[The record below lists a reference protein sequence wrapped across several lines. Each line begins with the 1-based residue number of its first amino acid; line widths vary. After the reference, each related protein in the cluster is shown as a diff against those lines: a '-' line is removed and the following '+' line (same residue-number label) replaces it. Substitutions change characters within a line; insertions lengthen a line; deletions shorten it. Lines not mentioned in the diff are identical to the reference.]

1 MRTTPCQWWNQ
12 FNIFIYILSLAI
24 IFFFKTVGF
33 ESNDHWL
40 CIGSGQFVYISFQF
54 FFRYSSLF
62 QFVNDGFCQVL
73 HIFFSFFTPDTM
85 RHGLR
90 EYASKSSAFSSKRL
104 LTVSVTSNLPS
115 KNIMCSSSVSTF
127 FTNFSIS
134 SFCFFSFSSKFVW
147 WSSSDIAGS
156 VISRFLLLGRGCQCA
171 VVWAG
176 AFVGVAVG
184 LDLLFL
190 FPETL
195 FLFQSWL
202 MLIIMSCNA

>member
-24 IFFFKTVGF
+24 NFFFETVAF

-40 CIGSGQFVYISFQF
+40 CIGAGLIRSGSVHIVHISFQF
-54 FFRYSSLF
+54 FIRYSSQF

-90 EYASKSSAFSSKRL
+90 EYASKSSAFFSKRL
-104 LTVSVTSNLPS
+104 LTVSVTANLPS
-115 KNIMCSSSVSTF
+115 KDIMCSSCVLTF

-134 SFCFFSFSSKFVW
+134 SFCFFTFSSRFVW
-147 WSSSDIAGS
+147 RSSSDIAGF
-156 VISRFLLLGRGCQCA
+156 VISKFLLLGRGCRCA

-195 FLFQSWL
+195 FLFQS
-202 MLIIMSCNA
+202 

>member
-1 MRTTPCQWWNQ
+1 MWTTPCQWWNQ

-90 EYASKSSAFSSKRL
+90 EYASKSSAFSSKKL

-115 KNIMCSSSVSTF
+115 KNIMCSSSVLTYLLIFQSVHF
-127 FTNFSIS
+127 VFSLFLRS
-134 SFCFFSFSSKFVW
+134 SFDEALAILQV
-147 WSSSDIAGS
+147 
-156 VISRFLLLGRGCQCA
+156 R
-171 VVWAG
+171 
-176 AFVGVAVG
+176 
-184 LDLLFL
+184 LFL
-190 FPETL
+190 GFCYLEGVVSVQL
-195 FLFQSWL
+195 FGLVLSL
-202 MLIIMSCNA
+202 V